1 MATFQHN
8 FKVKNGLTVENAAG
22 NDSEIVLKDNSS
34 TALVIKEGS
43 TNFLTFDTTNS
54 SEKVVFSK
62 ALDFGGQTITNL
74 PTAFTVTDGSN
85 SSAIAGGGTL
95 TVQGTANEVEVAES
109 SGTLTI
115 GLPND
120 VTITG
125 NLTVNG
131 TTTQVNSTTVTVDD
145 PIMTLGGDTAPA
157 SDDNKDRGVE
167 FRWHNGSAA
176 KVGFFGMDDTDN
188 TFMYIPEASNNSEVM
203 SGSLGGAKFG
213 SVTATNLTN
222 NRVLIAGSIGLIE
235 DDANLTFDGSN
246 LVIAT
251 TAAIQVPV
259 GTTGERPSAVQGQLR
274 YNTTD
279 NSFEGYSGTAW
290 GSLGGVKDGDGDT
303 TIIAEDSAGADND
316 EFDFKTAGTIRM
328 TIGATG
334 DISHGDSLN
343 KFTVAAATGNTVI
356 AGTLEVQ
363 MQLT

>member
-34 TALVIKEGS
+34 TALVVKQGS
-43 TNFLTFDTTNS
+43 TNFLSFDTTNS
-54 SEKVVFSK
+54 AEKVVFSQ
-62 ALDFGGQTITNL
+62 AVDFGGQTITNL

-188 TFMYIPEASNNSEVM
+188 KFMYIPEASNSSEVM
-203 SGSLGGAKFG
+203 SGTLGGAKFG
-213 SVTATNLTN
+213 AVDVWLD
-222 NRVLIAGSIGLIE
+222 V
-235 DDANLTFDGSN
+235 DAW
-246 LVIAT
+246 V
-251 TAAIQVPV
+251 
-259 GTTGERPSAVQGQLR
+259 
-274 YNTTD
+274 
-279 NSFEGYSGTAW
+279 SFE
-290 GSLGGVKDGDGDT
+290 
-303 TIIAEDSAGADND
+303 
-316 EFDFKTAGTIRM
+316 
-328 TIGATG
+328 
-334 DISHGDSLN
+334 
-343 KFTVAAATGNTVI
+343 
-356 AGTLEVQ
+356 
-363 MQLT
+363 